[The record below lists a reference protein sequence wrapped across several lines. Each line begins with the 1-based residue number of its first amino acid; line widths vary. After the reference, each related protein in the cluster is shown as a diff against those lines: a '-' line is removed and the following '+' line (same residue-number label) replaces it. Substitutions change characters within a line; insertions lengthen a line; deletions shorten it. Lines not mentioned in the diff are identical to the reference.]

1 MLRVLYYGSLYVS
14 SVCTV
19 MADEI
24 ITYRTNNGLFHS
36 VSDLDNVKGIG
47 EKRMETLKDLVVVR

>member
-1 MLRVLYYGSLYVS
+1 
-14 SVCTV
+14 

>member
-1 MLRVLYYGSLYVS
+1 
-14 SVCTV
+14 
-19 MADEI
+19 MAQEI
-24 ITYRTNNGLFHS
+24 LNYRTLAGRFNS